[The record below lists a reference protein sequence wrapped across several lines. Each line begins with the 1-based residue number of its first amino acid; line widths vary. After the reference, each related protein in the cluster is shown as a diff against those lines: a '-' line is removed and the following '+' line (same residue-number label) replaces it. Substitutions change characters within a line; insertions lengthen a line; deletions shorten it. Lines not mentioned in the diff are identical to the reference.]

1 MEFIENFFET
11 VVGYVWGPPLM
22 FLLVGGGF
30 ILLFYSRFIP
40 FLSLEHGI
48 TILSGRFDKDTDP
61 GEISHFQALSTAL
74 AATIGMGN
82 IGGVAIALTQG
93 GPGALFWMW
102 ITAIVGMATKFF
114 TCSLAVMYR
123 GKDSF
128 GQIQGGPMY
137 YIEVGMGRRYR
148 ILGIFFSICGMVG
161 CLGMF
166 QANQVAEILN
176 SAYGI
181 PTYLT
186 GIFAFV
192 IVSFVIIGGLTRIA
206 RTAALLVPVMCLIY
220 FISAIYVAAVN
231 FEQVPLV
238 FQQILNEAFTGSAVV
253 GGATSVGLIAV
264 IQTGVKRAAFSNEA
278 GIGTAPMAHGAARTS
293 EPIREGLVAMVE
305 PLIDTV
311 VVCTL
316 TAFIILSCGDLSGVT
331 GIHGVGLTAGAFE
344 SAMGE
349 TGKVILAVV
358 VVCFGIST
366 MFGYSYYGKKCF
378 SYLFGAENGRI
389 YDGIF
394 LLSIILGSIWSV
406 GLVVNVIDTAFAMMA
421 IPNMIAALVLAPRV
435 MKAARKYFSKSK
447 E

>member
-1 MEFIENFFET
+1 MMEFIENFFET

-264 IQTGVKRAAFSNEA
+264 LVSRRLPVSSSLNLMNPLLNIRMVVKTDSN
-278 GIGTAPMAHGAARTS
+278 
-293 EPIREGLVAMVE
+293 
-305 PLIDTV
+305 
-311 VVCTL
+311 
-316 TAFIILSCGDLSGVT
+316 
-331 GIHGVGLTAGAFE
+331 
-344 SAMGE
+344 
-349 TGKVILAVV
+349 
-358 VVCFGIST
+358 
-366 MFGYSYYGKKCF
+366 
-378 SYLFGAENGRI
+378 
-389 YDGIF
+389 F
-394 LLSIILGSIWSV
+394 L
-406 GLVVNVIDTAFAMMA
+406 
-421 IPNMIAALVLAPRV
+421 
-435 MKAARKYFSKSK
+435 
-447 E
+447 